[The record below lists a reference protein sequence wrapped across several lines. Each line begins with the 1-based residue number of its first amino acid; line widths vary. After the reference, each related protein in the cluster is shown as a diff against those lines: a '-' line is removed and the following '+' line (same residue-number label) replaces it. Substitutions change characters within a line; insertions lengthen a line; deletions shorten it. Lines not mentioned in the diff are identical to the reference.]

1 MKPKV
6 ILDIG
11 FLGHSHDDQ
20 SGRRGAQRVAQHL
33 FDGLLALGQCDLS
46 FVATSHLA
54 GAYDFLANQNLPPDK
69 KLLFSRKQ
77 LDRSRRGRKISR
89 AIQSTIEDR
98 SLPARLHRRLQ
109 AEVAHWCLRG
119 EIQIPP
125 AGLAAADIYHSPHTP
140 FPPVIQQQPQLRK
153 FLTCHDFI
161 PLKNPEYFSP
171 KAKLFMN
178 AVLACLTPKNFAFC
192 VSEITRQDVLNL
204 APHLPPEH
212 VFVTPLAADP
222 NLFHPI
228 SEPELLA
235 EIRVKYRLGD
245 APYFLALSALDP
257 HKNFPHLIKCF
268 GTLVEAGELCGHR
281 LVIVGSNPSRNPE
294 VQKTM
299 ARFPHIQEH
308 IILPGFIPDEDL
320 AAVYSGATAFLFP
333 SFAEGF
339 GIPPLEAMQC
349 GVPVIASNTT
359 SIPEVVGNA
368 GLLLA
373 PTDRDGWCQAML
385 NLLHTPQLRAE
396 LADRSLARAK
406 LFSWQRFIDE
416 TVHGYNFSYSHQP

>member
-1 MKPKV
+1 
-6 ILDIG
+6 
-11 FLGHSHDDQ
+11 
-20 SGRRGAQRVAQHL
+20 
-33 FDGLLALGQCDLS
+33 LLA
-46 FVATSHLA
+46 A
-54 GAYDFLANQNLPPDK
+54 
-69 KLLFSRKQ
+69 
-77 LDRSRRGRKISR
+77 
-89 AIQSTIEDR
+89 
-98 SLPARLHRRLQ
+98 
-109 AEVAHWCLRG
+109 
-119 EIQIPP
+119 
-125 AGLAAADIYHSPHTP
+125 
-140 FPPVIQQQPQLRK
+140 
-153 FLTCHDFI
+153 
-161 PLKNPEYFSP
+161 
-171 KAKLFMN
+171 
-178 AVLACLTPKNFAFC
+178 
-192 VSEITRQDVLNL
+192 
-204 APHLPPEH
+204 
-212 VFVTPLAADP
+212 
-222 NLFHPI
+222 
-228 SEPELLA
+228 
-235 EIRVKYRLGD
+235 IRVKYRLGD

-385 NLLHTPQLRAE
+385 NLLRTPQLRAE